1 MREHSAAFA
10 AEVGQRIRRLRAQ
23 RGLSLSELAL
33 RAGVGKA
40 TLSGLEAGT
49 RNPTVETLYAITAQL
64 DVPLAAVLTDM
75 LTESGVPSGHD
86 VPPDHAVP
94 SGHAVRF
101 DHAVRSDPDVRPERP
116 EPPEIIHGSAVSAAL
131 LETFVDGLVTT
142 ELYRLR
148 IRPGR
153 VQVSPAHPL
162 GAVEFLT
169 VFTGTA
175 RVGPL
180 DRPIVI
186 PAGGHASWVSDVP
199 HMYAAQTGE
208 DVHASLVIRHTASR
222 TGGATAKGARTD
234 PI

>member
-40 TLSGLEAGT
+40 TLSGLEAGI

-75 LTESGVPSGHD
+75 LTESGVP
-86 VPPDHAVP
+86 PDHAVP
-94 SGHAVRF
+94 S
-101 DHAVRSDPDVRPERP
+101 DPDVRPERPERP

-199 HMYAAQTGE
+199 HMYAAETGE

-222 TGGATAKGARTD
+222 TGGATARGARTD